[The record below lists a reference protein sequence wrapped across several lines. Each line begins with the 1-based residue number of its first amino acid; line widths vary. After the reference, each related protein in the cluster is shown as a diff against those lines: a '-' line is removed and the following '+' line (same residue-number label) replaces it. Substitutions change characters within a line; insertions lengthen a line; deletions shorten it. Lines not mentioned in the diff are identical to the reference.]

1 MRKNIKKI
9 SLLSLFMCAFMLCI
23 CLFVWNKQEV
33 YAQSSSE
40 TVVYEDLVD
49 GGWIS
54 RNPWTPQNNFTSNLS
69 ITLEAGSTGA
79 YYENGFGAFQ
89 YGKNY
94 NGGDF
99 AVKFISNPG
108 EVSGGIIIRVDQFV
122 VWITN
127 TDLKIGYGEFDTIY
141 LYSPA
146 LWTDDIGVSPLGE
159 SAWLETKTISVL
171 YTNEIYFNISTKND
185 TTTIQVSV
193 AGNELTATTDRA
205 RITNKPFIM
214 SGGSGTPTIW
224 NFKLNDY
231 LQKLNAISTSDLE
244 ASVKTS
250 VEKAKSDALT
260 GLTARKTTSFAD
272 ADLLLA
278 KPKSILLTNTAKQYL
293 NDSVD
298 ISDDSFIKD
307 GEGWSNNANSNNDI
321 TTNWFAEL
329 PVYSWSTY
337 VENGATGNNA
347 LSWKGGKNGLYNKNG
362 DFSVKFLAEI
372 TADGFVVKVDQF
384 CIWVSS
390 SKMSISYNETDY
402 TAQGLYHRAFWFQD
416 AVTLGA
422 IDSKVVTL
430 SGLTEVGVIVKTTTD
445 GTTLIAVKAGD
456 DMLSVLAVRE
466 RKFDNNCLI
475 LSGFDSFKIFSTKV
489 GEYRNKTENIK
500 NEIDSTFY
508 SQNKQEIDS
517 FIQEKNSLYISG
529 MNLSE
534 SICNSIFEET
544 IAIVNKYKAALDKFD
559 AYIEQDYDQTEWNSI
574 KRYKAEIKAEYLN
587 NSLEECVNL
596 DQTITDVLNSIASKE
611 KKQMLITLKNSAK
624 QSIEE
629 YANSINY
636 SNYDSSAI
644 TKISSLVENKLLEI
658 DNESDERQIGLYL
671 DVVESMVNA
680 IRTIS
685 QNKEFYNS
693 KIEDSVNLLNASD
706 YSENNWNLI
715 QSYKTTAQGQI
726 QTCSSESEMVAVI
739 DSFNSQLTSVKK
751 IDDDTPQNKPDNN
764 GEENNSGCASSVNG
778 GAISLGLLLLACGS
792 TVFVLT
798 SKKRKNNK
806 I

>member
-1 MRKNIKKI
+1 M
-9 SLLSLFMCAFMLCI
+9 
-23 CLFVWNKQEV
+23 
-33 YAQSSSE
+33 
-40 TVVYEDLVD
+40 
-49 GGWIS
+49 
-54 RNPWTPQNNFTSNLS
+54 
-69 ITLEAGSTGA
+69 
-79 YYENGFGAFQ
+79 
-89 YGKNY
+89 
-94 NGGDF
+94 
-99 AVKFISNPG
+99 
-108 EVSGGIIIRVDQFV
+108 
-122 VWITN
+122 
-127 TDLKIGYGEFDTIY
+127 
-141 LYSPA
+141 
-146 LWTDDIGVSPLGE
+146 
-159 SAWLETKTISVL
+159 
-171 YTNEIYFNISTKND
+171 
-185 TTTIQVSV
+185 
-193 AGNELTATTDRA
+193 
-205 RITNKPFIM
+205 
-214 SGGSGTPTIW
+214 
-224 NFKLNDY
+224 
-231 LQKLNAISTSDLE
+231 
-244 ASVKTS
+244 
-250 VEKAKSDALT
+250 
-260 GLTARKTTSFAD
+260 
-272 ADLLLA
+272 
-278 KPKSILLTNTAKQYL
+278 
-293 NDSVD
+293 
-298 ISDDSFIKD
+298 
-307 GEGWSNNANSNNDI
+307 
-321 TTNWFAEL
+321 
-329 PVYSWSTY
+329 
-337 VENGATGNNA
+337 
-347 LSWKGGKNGLYNKNG
+347 
-362 DFSVKFLAEI
+362 
-372 TADGFVVKVDQF
+372 
-384 CIWVSS
+384 
-390 SKMSISYNETDY
+390 
-402 TAQGLYHRAFWFQD
+402 
-416 AVTLGA
+416 
-422 IDSKVVTL
+422 
-430 SGLTEVGVIVKTTTD
+430 
-445 GTTLIAVKAGD
+445 
-456 DMLSVLAVRE
+456 
-466 RKFDNNCLI
+466 
-475 LSGFDSFKIFSTKV
+475 